1 MGSSGS
7 HVRLADAL
15 QVTGLQMP
23 SASEPSLGC
32 VHPHGGRA
40 RERDGAQMPWPGTGG
55 CVLHLVPLIPSQL
68 TCRAGCRNFLV
79 FSNAHI
85 GQGCR
90 KKTNKQTNI

>member
-40 RERDGAQMPWPGTGG
+40 RECDGAQMPWPGTGG
-55 CVLHLVPLIPSQL
+55 CVLHLLPLIPSQL

-85 GQGCR
+85 GQGGR
-90 KKTNKQTNI
+90 KKKKKQTNI